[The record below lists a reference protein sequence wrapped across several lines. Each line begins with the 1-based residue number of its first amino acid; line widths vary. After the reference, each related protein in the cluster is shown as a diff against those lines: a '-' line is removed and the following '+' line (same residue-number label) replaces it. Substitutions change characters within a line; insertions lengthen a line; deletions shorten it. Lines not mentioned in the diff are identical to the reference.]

1 VQTRATIILWRG
13 EELWISRG
21 SRTASSKRRGWE
33 GEGREEG
40 VEEEEEVCMVVAEE
54 KEVVVLRLL
63 PRREEVVVVVV
74 VEEEEGR
81 FPPRVPLS

>member
-40 VEEEEEVCMVVAEE
+40 VEEEEEVCMVVA
-54 KEVVVLRLL
+54 VVVLRLL
-63 PRREEVVVVVV
+63 PRREEVVVVV

>member
-1 VQTRATIILWRG
+1 M
-13 EELWISRG
+13 WISRG

-40 VEEEEEVCMVVAEE
+40 VEEEEEVCMVVA
-54 KEVVVLRLL
+54 VVVLRLL
-63 PRREEVVVVVV
+63 PRREEVVVVV